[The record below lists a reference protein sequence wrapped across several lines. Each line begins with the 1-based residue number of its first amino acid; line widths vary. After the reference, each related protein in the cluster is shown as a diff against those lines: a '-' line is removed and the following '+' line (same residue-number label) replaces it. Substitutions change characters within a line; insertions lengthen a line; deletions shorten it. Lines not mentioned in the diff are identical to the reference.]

1 MFTVPVGGCSRV
13 EDVFF
18 SGQQRQA
25 VRVQVNRS
33 HHDAAVFLCTP
44 QTSAL
49 QHTFCV
55 TSKQA
60 VPVSKVAFSEFGRR
74 CVTSEGEGLL
84 ELEVARRTLLLC
96 ISPAGN
102 FMKRNLSKS
111 STSCS
116 EGEKHHCCCTISV
129 YLGCCKYELQ
139 TVVCTVTLKQLGGN

>member
-33 HHDAAVFLCTP
+33 HPDAGVFLCTP

-60 VPVSKVAFSEFGRR
+60 VPLSKVAFSEFCRR

-84 ELEVARRTLLLC
+84 ELEVEANTADVHESC
-96 ISPAGN
+96 W
-102 FMKRNLSKS
+102 K
-111 STSCS
+111 TS
-116 EGEKHHCCCTISV
+116 
-129 YLGCCKYELQ
+129 
-139 TVVCTVTLKQLGGN
+139 

>member
-60 VPVSKVAFSEFGRR
+60 VPLSKVAFSEFCRR

-84 ELEVARRTLLLC
+84 ELEVARQTLLLC
-96 ISPAGN
+96 ISPAGKLHEEESLQKLHLLLWGGKTPLLLHN
-102 FMKRNLSKS
+102 FSLSRLLQIWITDRGMYSHIK
-111 STSCS
+111 
-116 EGEKHHCCCTISV
+116 TI
-129 YLGCCKYELQ
+129 GR
-139 TVVCTVTLKQLGGN
+139 